1 MKTLDHTMFVRR
13 CVACGYDGA
22 LLQGGRAARCA
33 RCGCDL
39 RERPARSYAEME
51 GFIGQPVIL
60 DSPREHPVPQEKLIH
75 RWLAFLFFALLMLI
89 GIAYLSSAALPT

>member
-22 LLQGGRAARCA
+22 LLQGGRATRCA

-51 GFIGQPVIL
+51 GFIGQPVTL
-60 DSPREHPVPQEKLIH
+60 DSPLDKPISQEKLIH
-75 RWLAFLFFALLMLI
+75 RWLAFVFFALLMLI
-89 GIAYLSSAALPT
+89 GIAYLSSAAMPG